1 MLVEP
6 EDRVHAALAR
16 HGRMLPGTG
25 VCVPGPR
32 TPGAA
37 AVPNAA
43 ARGASSWIAAAMVVE
58 RADAVG
64 EATAHVPEA
73 APASRAGGLGA
84 KSAVVRG
91 SRVSAAPVGQG
102 RASMGCVVGD
112 VAQVHEAVR
121 PVAIA
126 RGVTRHRVVDALEV
140 DGPAAAGMQGGC
152 GETTD
157 VLCSNSFSLLGGGDE
172 GESSEGLVLEGAA

>member
-1 MLVEP
+1 
-6 EDRVHAALAR
+6 
-16 HGRMLPGTG
+16 
-25 VCVPGPR
+25 
-32 TPGAA
+32 
-37 AVPNAA
+37 
-43 ARGASSWIAAAMVVE
+43 MVVE

-73 APASRAGGLGA
+73 VPASRAGGLGA
-84 KSAVVRG
+84 KSSVVRG
-91 SRVSAAPVGQG
+91 RHVSAAPVGHG
-102 RASMGCVVGD
+102 RASTGCVVGD

-126 RGVTRHRVVDALEV
+126 RGVTRHHVVEALEV

-157 VLCSNSFSLLGGGDE
+157 VLCS
-172 GESSEGLVLEGAA
+172 